1 MVELNLHQEI
11 SGGNNYTDLL
21 FYDPTTPTTGE
32 GELYTTDGSGKI
44 ALLKKHANWRK
55 TWKLIV
61 PGSFGGNDYTDLLF
75 YDTIANLL

>member
-44 ALLKKHANWRK
+44 AVLKKHANWRK
-55 TWKLIV
+55 T
-61 PGSFGGNDYTDLLF
+61 
-75 YDTIANLL
+75 